1 MSNLTRHFVTVCVAI
16 AAACMALA
24 LFAAAEF
31 PAILAGLSG
40 LGAFLFVMLMRG
52 LAEAKRRHQA
62 LADDVADDRSVIDAL
77 IGRADAIEARLK
89 AAEMRLARSATEDM
103 AVEIATLGALVKDLA
118 DNISSQEAGMASL
131 VAAAKAAAA
140 SGRAFP
146 PGSPAAA
153 SAPPGEPRR
162 HEPPA
167 RAAAGTAAPRQ
178 ELPRQELP
186 RQELPRQEAPR
197 QEAPRSAA
205 PRQDATLPLP
215 PEIAEALAARR
226 VDMHMQPIVTLPQ
239 RKIRAYQAL
248 ALLRTED
255 GRTIPEGEL
264 ERFAAS
270 GRLAVMDEVLL
281 LGAVQ
286 VVRRLAQKN
295 KELTLICTLSRGA
308 AHSTSLLDQAIELFS
323 AGGEGLASHLVL
335 EIPQP
340 DFASV
345 AQASAD
351 RLKRLAATGC
361 RFALGP
367 VADLRLDPAA
377 LAARAVRFVKIP
389 ARTLLEDASGATE
402 IHAADLA
409 GLLSRYGVELVAEG
423 VDTEG
428 LVADLLD
435 FDLRL
440 ARGDLFSPSRPV
452 RADVMAREARPPAR
466 PSAAPSAAPA
476 AAKPPARA
484 EPVTLG
490 QGALQGAIERLRK
503 VQEERAAA
511 PPAPSPGPEVR
522 RPSAWRTLAR
532 RVGAPDK
539 SG

>member
-1 MSNLTRHFVTVCVAI
+1 MPNLTRHFVTVCVAI

-24 LFAAAEF
+24 LFAAAEL
-31 PAILAGLSG
+31 PAILSGLSG
-40 LGAFLFVMLMRG
+40 LGAFSLVMLMRG

-62 LADDVADDRSVIDAL
+62 LADDLADDRSVIDAL

-89 AAEMRLARSATEDM
+89 AAEVRIARSATEDM
-103 AVEIATLGALVKDLA
+103 ALEIATLGALVKDLA
-118 DNISSQEAGMASL
+118 DNISSQEVGMASL
-131 VAAAKAAAA
+131 VAAAKSAAA
-140 SGRAFP
+140 SGRASP
-146 PGSPAAA
+146 PAKAPAPSAA
-153 SAPPGEPRR
+153 SGEPRR
-162 HEPPA
+162 QEPAVRPPA
-167 RAAAGTAAPRQ
+167 APV
-178 ELPRQELP
+178 PR
-186 RQELPRQEAPR
+186 
-197 QEAPRSAA
+197 
-205 PRQDATLPLP
+205 RQDAAEALP
-215 PEIAEALAARR
+215 PDLAEALAARR
-226 VDMHMQPIVTLPQ
+226 VDVHMQPIVTLPQ

-248 ALLRTED
+248 ALLRTEE
-255 GRTIPEGEL
+255 GRTVPAAEL
-264 ERFAAS
+264 ERFATHGHFAT
-270 GRLAVMDEVLL
+270 MDEVLL

-286 VVRRLAQKN
+286 IVRRLAQKN
-295 KELTLICTLSRGA
+295 KELVLICSLSRGA
-308 AHSTSLLDQAIELFS
+308 AHSTSLLDQAVEMFS
-323 AGGEGLASHLVL
+323 AGGEGLASHFVL
-335 EIPQP
+335 EIPQA

-345 AQASAD
+345 PKPAAD

-367 VADLRLDPAA
+367 VADLRLDAA
-377 LAARAVRFVKIP
+377 SLAARAVRFVKIP
-389 ARTLLEDASGATE
+389 ARTLLDDASGATE

-452 RADVMAREARPPAR
+452 RADVMTTQARQPAR
-466 PSAAPSAAPA
+466 PSAGVAPGVPPSGVKPAP
-476 AAKPPARA
+476 RT

-503 VQEERAAA
+503 VQEERASGPAA
-511 PPAPSPGPEVR
+511 PQGAPEHR

-539 SG
+539 ST

>member
-1 MSNLTRHFVTVCVAI
+1 MSNLTRHFVTICVAI

-24 LFAAAEF
+24 LFATAEL

-40 LGAFLFVMLMRG
+40 LGAFLLVMLMRG

-62 LADDVADDRSVIDAL
+62 LADDIADDRSVIDAL

-89 AAEMRLARSATEDM
+89 AAEVRIARSANEDM

-118 DNISSQEAGMASL
+118 DNISAQEAGMASL
-131 VAAAKAAAA
+131 VAAAKAAAT
-140 SGRAFP
+140 SGRASP
-146 PGSPAAA
+146 PPQGAAA
-153 SAPPGEPRR
+153 SAPSAEPRR
-162 HEPPA
+162 QEPAARPPA
-167 RAAAGTAAPRQ
+167 APAAA
-178 ELPRQELP
+178 
-186 RQELPRQEAPR
+186 
-197 QEAPRSAA
+197 
-205 PRQDATLPLP
+205 RQDTAQPLP
-215 PEIAEALAARR
+215 PDIAEALAARR
-226 VDMHMQPIVTLPQ
+226 IDVHMQPIVTLPQ
-239 RKIRAYQAL
+239 RKIRAYQAV
-248 ALLRTED
+248 AILRTED
-255 GRTIPEGEL
+255 GRTVPAAEL
-264 ERFAAS
+264 ERFATR
-270 GRLAVMDEVLL
+270 GHLAAMDEVLV

-295 KELTLICTLSRGA
+295 KELTLICSLSRGA
-308 AHSTSLLDQAIELFS
+308 AHSTFLLDQAIELFS

-335 EIPQP
+335 EIPQA

-345 AQASAD
+345 PKPAAD

-367 VADLRLDPAA
+367 VADLRLDAA
-377 LAARAVRFVKIP
+377 SLAARAVRFVKIP
-389 ARTLLEDASGATE
+389 ARTLLDDASGATE

-452 RADVMAREARPPAR
+452 RAEVMVTQARQPAR
-466 PSAAPSAAPA
+466 PSAGAAPSAALPA
-476 AAKPPARA
+476 TRPSPRA

-503 VQEERAAA
+503 VQEERASAPAA
-511 PPAPSPGPEVR
+511 PQPAPEAR

-539 SG
+539 GA